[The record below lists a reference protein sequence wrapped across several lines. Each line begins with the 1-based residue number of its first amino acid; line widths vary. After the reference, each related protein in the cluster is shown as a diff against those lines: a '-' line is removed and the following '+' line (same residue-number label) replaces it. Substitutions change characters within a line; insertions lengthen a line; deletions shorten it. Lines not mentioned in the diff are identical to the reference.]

1 MMPVIRA
8 GYLLPVLLL
17 ALLPAVVS
25 VAAESADPA
34 VPRTISVDEQTGT
47 TLPLES
53 RFFDEDG
60 TVVTL
65 GSLIDKPTILLPIYF
80 TCPNS
85 CSTNLANLAIA
96 MDRMKLQAGRDYR
109 AIALSFDD
117 EETPETARSAKAN
130 YLNLLDDDFPAD
142 QWRFLTGDRAAID
155 AVLEATGFSYKKLA
169 DGTFLHPSMLVI
181 LAESGM
187 IIKYVYGTFI
197 PGDIEIAL
205 TEAQRGSPAT
215 SIKRFLDY
223 CFNYDPTA
231 SNAVF
236 EAVKLLIL
244 GVFGLGLAFFFIRFL
259 RKRGAGEHRD

>member
-1 MMPVIRA
+1 MSISRA
-8 GYLLPVLLL
+8 GYLAL
-17 ALLPAVVS
+17 ALLPALLLVPVV
-25 VAAESADPA
+25 VPAADSAGPPEL
-34 VPRTISVDEQTGT
+34 PRVISVDEQTGA

-53 RFFDEDG
+53 RFLDEHG
-60 TVVTL
+60 AVVTL

-142 QWRFLTGDRAAID
+142 QWRFLTGSRAAID
-155 AVLEATGFSYKKLA
+155 AVLDSVGFSYKKLA
-169 DGTFLHPSMLVI
+169 DGTFIHPSMLVV
-181 LAESGM
+181 LADSGM

-205 TEAQRGSPAT
+205 AEAQRGRPAT

-231 SNAVF
+231 TNAVF
-236 EAVKLLIL
+236 ETVKLLIVGTFL
-244 GVFGLGLAFFFIRFL
+244 LGLAFFFVRIL
-259 RKRGAGEHRD
+259 RKKGGR

>member
-1 MMPVIRA
+1 MPMLVSRA
-8 GYLLPVLLL
+8 GYLVL
-17 ALLPAVVS
+17 ALLPFLLSPAVVP
-25 VAAESADPA
+25 AAEPA
-34 VPRTISVDEQTGT
+34 GPPAPPRTISVNEQTGA

-53 RFFDEDG
+53 RFLDENG
-60 TVVTL
+60 LSVTI

-96 MDRMKLQAGRDYR
+96 MDRMKLQAGSDYR

-130 YLNLLDDDFPAD
+130 YLNLLGDDFPAD
-142 QWRFLTGDRAAID
+142 QWSFLTGSRAAID
-155 AVLEATGFSYKKLA
+155 AVLDSVGFSYKKLA
-169 DGTFLHPSMLVI
+169 DGTFIHPSMLVV
-181 LAESGM
+181 LADSGM

-205 TEAQRGSPAT
+205 AEAQRGRPAT

-231 SNAVF
+231 TNAVF
-236 EAVKLLIL
+236 ETVKLLII
-244 GVFGLGLAFFFIRFL
+244 GTFALGLAFFFIRIL
-259 RKRGAGEHRD
+259 RKKGGR

>member
-1 MMPVIRA
+1 MIPAIRA
-8 GYLLPVLLL
+8 GYLVPVLLL
-17 ALLPAVVS
+17 ALFPAAVS
-25 VAAESADPA
+25 FADQPADPA
-34 VPRTISVDEQTGT
+34 APRTVSVDEQTGT
-47 TLPLES
+47 VLPLES
-53 RFFDEDG
+53 RFLDEDG
-60 TVVTL
+60 DLVAL
-65 GSLIDKPTILLPIYF
+65 DGLIDKPTILLPIYF

-130 YLNLLDDDFPAD
+130 YLNLLGDDFPED
-142 QWRFLTGDRAAID
+142 QWSFLTGNRAAID
-155 AVLEATGFSYKKLA
+155 AVLEAAGFSYKKLA
-169 DGTFLHPSMLVI
+169 DGTFIHPSTLVV
-181 LAESGM
+181 LAENGM

-205 TEAQRGSPAT
+205 AEAQQGRPAT

-231 SNAVF
+231 TNAVF
-236 EAVKLLIL
+236 ETVKLLIL
-244 GVFGLGLAFFFIRFL
+244 GAFGLGLAFFFIRFL
-259 RKRGAGEHRD
+259 RKKGAGEHRD